1 MAISSTSLQ
10 PRKCLEPFGRL
21 FATVSEIYLLSPSNL
36 TMPPPIPGF
45 DVRITHDRNPVV
57 NALGIFSAA
66 IQLMSVLA
74 LKDWNGHT
82 NGYIVQGPRIYP
94 ATLELQAWPDPSSGL
109 LLVKHAVVG
118 LFEAGSSLAWAPVV
132 ADPLLS
138 RLFGGLFLHNQ
149 QIGYIKCQ
157 GRSASLEG
165 EVNSTLSIVDAKD
178 STVALELR
186 PDDGPQ
192 ANLTDDSGSFVDPIY
207 GSFTYRYQLNDRTV
221 DLRDIFS
228 VFLDAMATAA
238 AHHID
243 DSGAVINVASVSGD
257 VALNLHGIG
266 SVALPWLCVSR
277 LLGLVWIPVV
287 IKERKYVE
295 MDFQIYFEGRLI
307 GEGFMMSVRPPQAS
321 VASS

>member
-1 MAISSTSLQ
+1 
-10 PRKCLEPFGRL
+10 
-21 FATVSEIYLLSPSNL
+21 
-36 TMPPPIPGF
+36 MPPPIPGF
-45 DVRITHDRNPVV
+45 DVRITHDHNPVV
-57 NALGIFSAA
+57 NALGMFSAA
-66 IQLMSVLA
+66 IQLMSILA
-74 LKDWNGHT
+74 LKDWNGHS
-82 NGYIVQGPRIYP
+82 NGYIVHGPRYYP

-118 LFEAGSSLAWAPVV
+118 LFEAGSSLAWAPAV
-132 ADPLLS
+132 ADPFLS

-149 QIGYIKCQ
+149 QIGYIKCLD
-157 GRSASLEG
+157 RSTSLEG
-165 EVNSTLSIVDAKD
+165 EVNSTLSIVNAKN

-207 GSFTYRYQLNDRTV
+207 GSFTYKYQLNDRTV

-243 DSGAVINVASVSGD
+243 HSGAVINVASVSGD
-257 VALNLHGIG
+257 VALNLHGIH
-266 SVALPWLCVSR
+266 SLALPWLCVSR

-287 IKERKYVE
+287 IKARKYVE

-307 GEGFMMSVRPPQAS
+307 GEGFMMSLHPPQAS
-321 VASS
+321 VAPS